1 MPEEL
6 KKSWERG
13 DRNRLAERAGVSRS
27 HLCNVL
33 ARRAT
38 MRRELAGVVAAVARK
53 MGYALSWRDLVYPY
67 TSMNPLLRERGL

>member
-1 MPEEL
+1 MNKPNI
-6 KKSWERG
+6 SWLRG
-13 DRNRLAERAGVSRS
+13 DRSRLAQNAGVSRS

-38 MRRELAGVVAAVARK
+38 MRREMADAVARVARK

-67 TSMNPLLRERGL
+67 TSENPLLRERGR